1 VNHQKSGCIV
11 VANYGNK
18 FSFRGK
24 YKKSLAQKL
33 GEVVGIKITW
43 RKIREMGVNKNHV
56 KLLGT
61 WKKRKSGKG
70 KRRRERRRGRERRSE
85 KREGGDNLKE
95 GCNVLVLEY
104 VVIY

>member
-1 VNHQKSGCIV
+1 MNHQKSGCIV

-61 WKKRKSGKG
+61 WKKGKAEKENG
-70 KRRRERRRGRERRSE
+70 EGREGEGEREEAKRERGA
-85 KREGGDNLKE
+85 
-95 GCNVLVLEY
+95 
-104 VVIY
+104 II

>member
-1 VNHQKSGCIV
+1 MNHQKSGCIV

-70 KRRRERRRGRERRSE
+70 KRRREKERAREEAKRDRGA
-85 KREGGDNLKE
+85 
-95 GCNVLVLEY
+95 
-104 VVIY
+104 II